1 LDLQVLVAQLQFHE
15 QLVVRLVRLQLVQV
29 VRVVRLQL
37 VQAQLVLVVQ
47 QVLLQLVQAQLLV
60 VAPLELVEHLCLQ
73 KKIGVQ
79 KKLAQKNLR
88 HPENLAYLF

>member
-15 QLVVRLVRLQLVQV
+15 RLVVTLELLRLVQV

-47 QVLLQLVQAQLLV
+47 QMLLQQAQLLV
-60 VAPLELVEHLCLQ
+60 VAPLELVEH
-73 KKIGVQ
+73 
-79 KKLAQKNLR
+79 
-88 HPENLAYLF
+88 P